1 MKRRIAT
8 LMALTV
14 SATLAFAQGGF
25 PGGGFPGF
33 PGFPGGGMRGGFS
46 QEPGK
51 LYTLT
56 AGNVTMTIDENGG
69 KVRSLKYGDT
79 EVISQSKM
87 MNAWGATFWTSP
99 QAEWNWPPVY
109 EFDSAPYAV
118 TEKDGH
124 IIMASSVSTKIPMWI
139 CKDFHASPA
148 GDCIIAD
155 YYITNAGKENRKV
168 APWEITRVPSEGLV
182 FFDCPVGNI
191 EAAQGELIRF
201 ESAYGLSW
209 YKFDVAPANRKIN
222 ADGQGWLAYANNG
235 VMMLKTFDNI
245 TPAMPAPG
253 EAEIQVYVNAGS
265 TYTELEAQ
273 GAYKELKPGES
284 LRWTVKWYLVPAKA
298 SEPSK
303 ALAKQ
308 VKKLQ

>member
-1 MKRRIAT
+1 MKKKIAT
-8 LMALTV
+8 LLIMAI
-14 SATLAFAQGGF
+14 SATAAFAQGGF
-25 PGGGFPGF
+25 PGGGFPG
-33 PGFPGGGMRGGFS
+33 GFPGGGHRGGFS

-56 AGNVTMTIDENGG
+56 VGNVTMTIDENGG

-79 EVISQSKM
+79 EVISQSKQ

-99 QAEWNWPPVY
+99 QAEWNWPPVS
-109 EFDSAPYAV
+109 EFDSAPYVV

-124 IIMASSVSTKIPMWI
+124 IIMASRVASKIPMWI
-139 CKDFHASPA
+139 CKDFYTDPVK
-148 GDCIIAD
+148 GCIVAD

-182 FFDCPVGNI
+182 FFDCPVENI
-191 EAAQGELIRF
+191 EAAQGELIKF
-201 ESAYGLSW
+201 NSEYGISW
-209 YKFDVAPANRKIN
+209 YKFDEAPANRKIN
-222 ADGQGWLAYANNG
+222 ADGQGWLAYTDNG
-235 VMMLKTFDNI
+235 VLMVKTFDNI

-284 LRWTVKWYLVPAKA
+284 LVWSVKWYLAPASS

-303 ALAKQ
+303 ALVKQ
-308 VKKLQ
+308 VNKIIK